1 MNMSAKQQ
9 FKQFKQ
15 RWRETR
21 LRWVKVL
28 LDRTPEPSPTPSP
41 DNIRAILFLRQDGKI
56 GDYIVSAFAL
66 RAIKQ
71 QAPHIRIGV
80 LCSEKNRAIFS
91 GSPDIDV
98 LHEVKAKSTLSY
110 WQVGKSLAGQYDVV
124 IDPTL
129 SLRPRDLLLLNS
141 LRARYNVGLDKAD
154 FQLFNSNIT
163 DKKQH
168 FSDIYRQALLLCGF
182 ADVDTAF
189 RLPENAE
196 SAKKAADFVAQHDL
210 QDFVALNFFGAANSR
225 RFDEA
230 HIRAMLSAL
239 CATYPQEHWILL
251 TYPEVSPMLR
261 DIARDFAHVYLM
273 DNTQMIQ
280 DSIELIRLAKL
291 VISPDTAIVH
301 IAASLQKPVI
311 GFYPNRAQ
319 NTANWYPKTAHYE
332 MLMFDEHI
340 HEVLPE
346 KVLQALGK
354 LNQKL
359 NLLK

>member
-1 MNMSAKQQ
+1 MSVKQQ
-9 FKQFKQ
+9 FKQLKQ
-15 RWRETR
+15 SWREMR
-21 LRWVKVL
+21 LRCVKAM
-28 LDRTPEPSPTPSP
+28 LDRAPESSVAPSP

-98 LHEVKAKSTLSY
+98 LHEVKAKSTFSY
-110 WQVGKSLAGQYDVV
+110 WQVAKSLAGQYDVV

-154 FQLFNSNIT
+154 FKLFNLNIT
-163 DKKQH
+163 DKNQH
-168 FSDIYRQALLLCGF
+168 YSDIYRQALLLCGF
-182 ADVDTAF
+182 ADADTAF

-196 SAKKAADFVAQHDL
+196 SLQKAADFVAQHDL
-210 QDFVALNFFGAANSR
+210 QDFIALNFFGAANSR
-225 RFDEA
+225 RFDET
-230 HIRAMLSAL
+230 HIRAMLAALSA
-239 CATYPQEHWILL
+239 AYPHEHWVLL

-261 DIARDFAHVYLM
+261 EIARDYAQVYLM
-273 DNTQMIQ
+273 DNTQTIQ
-280 DSIELIRLAKL
+280 DSIELIRLAKW

-301 IAASLQKPVI
+301 IAASLQKPII

-340 HEVLPE
+340 HEIQPE
-346 KVLQALGK
+346 QVLQALSK

-359 NLLK
+359 NILK